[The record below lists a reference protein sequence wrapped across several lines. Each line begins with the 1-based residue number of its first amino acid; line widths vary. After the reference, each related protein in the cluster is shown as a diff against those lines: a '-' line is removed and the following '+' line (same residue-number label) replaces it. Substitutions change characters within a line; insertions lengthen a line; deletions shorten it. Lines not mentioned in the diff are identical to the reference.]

1 MRSNTSLYVG
11 VYIWIASLE
20 IRTKILIKILNNSY
34 SPAKVLL
41 FPDIR
46 KFMNYIY
53 LFSLGFSFAPI
64 GYVEGNARSTPNRFL
79 KATNCCVFFVRIF
92 VWDYLLNKKS

>member
-1 MRSNTSLYVG
+1 MRSTTSLYVG

-34 SPAKVLL
+34 STAKVLL
-41 FPDIR
+41 FLDIR

-53 LFSLGFSFAPI
+53 RFSLGFSFAPI
-64 GYVEGNARSTPNRFL
+64 GYVEGNARSLNL
-79 KATNCCVFFVRIF
+79 SSSKATN
-92 VWDYLLNKKS
+92 

>member
-1 MRSNTSLYVG
+1 MRSNTSLYVR

-34 SPAKVLL
+34 STAKVLL

-53 LFSLGFSFAPI
+53 LSI
-64 GYVEGNARSTPNRFL
+64 
-79 KATNCCVFFVRIF
+79 
-92 VWDYLLNKKS
+92 

>member
-41 FPDIR
+41 FLDIR

-53 LFSLGFSFAPI
+53 RFSLGFSFGLLLTAHSKI
-64 GYVEGNARSTPNRFL
+64 HRDGRF
-79 KATNCCVFFVRIF
+79 
-92 VWDYLLNKKS
+92 

>member
-20 IRTKILIKILNNSY
+20 ILTKILIKILNNSF
-34 SPAKVLL
+34 STAKVLL
-41 FPDIR
+41 FLEIR

-53 LFSLGFSFAPI
+53 
-64 GYVEGNARSTPNRFL
+64 
-79 KATNCCVFFVRIF
+79 
-92 VWDYLLNKKS
+92 

>member
-1 MRSNTSLYVG
+1 MRSITSLYVG

-41 FPDIR
+41 FLDIR
-46 KFMNYIY
+46 KFMK
-53 LFSLGFSFAPI
+53 LLVSSLRIPVTNFCS
-64 GYVEGNARSTPNRFL
+64 STYANGMR
-79 KATNCCVFFVRIF
+79 
-92 VWDYLLNKKS
+92 